1 MIAAGLSN
9 LLDTARRE
17 KSAGVVAAMVAT
29 IPEGTLPD
37 DAEIARVLLAKGYTV
52 GMIAEH
58 LDAVVEAM
66 KESTR

>member
-37 DAEIARVLLAKGYTV
+37 DAEIAKALLAAVRDITAQLG
-52 GMIAEH
+52 G
-58 LDAVVEAM
+58 DARVFDAAAA
-66 KESTR
+66 

>member
-1 MIAAGLSN
+1 
-9 LLDTARRE
+9 
-17 KSAGVVAAMVAT
+17 MVAT
-29 IPEGTLPD
+29 IPEGTPPD